1 MTMQRSIKVR
11 WGALKVGAILVIA
24 IAMLFWAS
32 LSGGGTSIFES
43 KKLFSCYFKNVNGL
57 ISGSPVWMSGVEV
70 GNVKS
75 VKFVNIDSVKQVEV
89 TFRVK
94 NEATPMMT
102 IGAGVQLGTIG
113 FLGDK
118 YVEIVPGPKGTPL
131 HNELDVIPTFD
142 VGDASA
148 MFKAGEHALAKTG
161 SLVGHLDT
169 VLNRMSRGEGT
180 LGQLSTNDKLYRE
193 MADLASSLTKLSD
206 GLSRNQERLTG
217 SIEKSSNAI
226 DKLVDKIDRSEGTVG
241 GLMNDRALYNN
252 LASTT
257 ARLDSI
263 AMKLNGQSGSAG
275 MIVNDT
281 MLYSEVTDLVSRIS
295 SLVADMEKHPGKY
308 FKFSVF

>member
-1 MTMQRSIKVR
+1 MQRTIKVR

-43 KKLFSCYFKNVNGL
+43 KKLFVCYFKNVNGL
-57 ISGSPVWMSGVEV
+57 IAGSPVWMSGVEV

-75 VKFVNIDSVKQVEV
+75 VSFVNIDSSKLVEV
-89 TFRVK
+89 KFRVK
-94 NEATPMMT
+94 NAATPMMT

-131 HNELDVIPTFD
+131 HNEMDIIPTLD

-148 MFKAGEHALAKTG
+148 MFKAGETALNKTG

-169 VLNRMSRGEGT
+169 VLNRMSKGEGT
-180 LGQLSTNDKLYRE
+180 LGQLSTNDKLYR
-193 MADLASSLTKLSD
+193 DLSELAASLTKLSD
-206 GLSRNQERLTG
+206 GLNRNQDRMTTSL
-217 SIEKSSNAI
+217 EKSSNAI
-226 DKLVDKIDRSEGTVG
+226 DRLVDKIDKGEGTVA
-241 GLMNDRALYNN
+241 GLMNDRSLYNN
-252 LASTT
+252 LSSTT

-275 MIVNDT
+275 MMVNDT
-281 MLYSEVTDLVSRIS
+281 LLYSEVTDLVSRIS
-295 SLVADMEKHPGKY
+295 SLVADIEKNPRKY